1 MVHCSWFIVHC
12 PSFGLK
18 GYVLRVA
25 SYGFRVSIFNP
36 KSAIRNQKYRRG
48 VLIMIE
54 RHVTFNGIPGKEKD
68 FETLFKQEYS
78 VAMSKQPGF
87 VSVTLLKEHEKEA
100 VYQMVIRFQSLET
113 AAAWRDSA
121 DHKALS
127 PKIKAL
133 YKETTVQV
141 YEVIAQ
147 R

>member
-1 MVHCSWFIVHC
+1 MSY
-12 PSFGLK
+12 G
-18 GYVLRVA
+18 LRVLT
-25 SYGFRVSIFNP
+25 FNL
-36 KSAIRNQKYRRG
+36 KSEEGRA
-48 VLIMIE
+48 LIMIE
-54 RHVTFNGIPGKEKD
+54 RHVTFNVIPGKEKD
-68 FETLFKQEYS
+68 FEILFKQEYS

-100 VYQMVIRFQSLET
+100 IYQMVIRFQSIET

-133 YKETTVQV
+133 YKESTVQV

-147 R
+147 K